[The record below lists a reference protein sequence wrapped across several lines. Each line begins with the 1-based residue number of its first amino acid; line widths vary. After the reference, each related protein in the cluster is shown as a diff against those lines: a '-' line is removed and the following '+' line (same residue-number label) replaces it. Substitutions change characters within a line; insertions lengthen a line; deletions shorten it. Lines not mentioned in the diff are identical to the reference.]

1 MTGLD
6 RIDGFEG
13 NGVKIC
19 IVDTGID
26 MSHPDLEN
34 ANIIGW
40 NDLISGSDSP
50 YDDEGHGTAMAG
62 IIASKGGLNGVSPEA
77 DLLIAKAISDDGS
90 GTDTT
95 IADAVDWCVDGGADI
110 ISLSPRRKSGL
121 WLWILYYGP
130 IRGFC
135 TGRDRFGCLCCGG
148 RWK

>member
-50 YDDEGHGTAMAG
+50 
-62 IIASKGGLNGVSPEA
+62 
-77 DLLIAKAISDDGS
+77 
-90 GTDTT
+90 
-95 IADAVDWCVDGGADI
+95 
-110 ISLSPRRKSGL
+110 
-121 WLWILYYGP
+121 
-130 IRGFC
+130 
-135 TGRDRFGCLCCGG
+135 
-148 RWK
+148 